1 MLRTTWKSLSCSG
14 VMSGRRNCDMRTY
27 MRYSISLRHR
37 SGKTRRHL
45 PPSCQTTTRSPF
57 AWLSHRA
64 QSVRSPL
71 PPSHPL
77 DDSSLTVPSDWDQLD
92 TGIDCPIQFSAE
104 EIAAHDEKAEAWNK
118 IADFWSALDGF
129 VSRDGWTSLENY
141 ERAKA
146 FFEELRNEGLKQL
159 SGEELAD
166 FQSRWVVGKD

>member
-1 MLRTTWKSLSCSG
+1 
-14 VMSGRRNCDMRTY
+14 MSGRRNCDMRTY
-27 MRYSISLRHR
+27 MRYSISLRRR

-45 PPSCQTTTRSPF
+45 PPSCQTTTRSP
-57 AWLSHRA
+57 S
-64 QSVRSPL
+64 
-71 PPSHPL
+71 
-77 DDSSLTVPSDWDQLD
+77 TVPSDWDQLD

-118 IADFWSALDGF
+118 IANFWSALDGF

-166 FQSRWVVGKD
+166 SQSRWVVGKD